1 MSLTLATLNKLTEDM
16 LYDEQG
22 NPKYKQEIKWK
33 SQKKHKDTYEAY
45 EIPFHF
51 EDFIKDFG
59 GIEHPK
65 ETDKIT
71 KLPVMVTELAD
82 YQRRFAKLDYG
93 VALKSNKI
101 GMTTSELLGDFHT
114 RINLP
119 ETAGNDCLFSTAA
132 SDISNMLLN
141 SLKYNVQQSPKYRQ
155 FMLKKSQR
163 PESTE
168 EAAMHRMI
176 IANPY
181 RDGREGKILALGT
194 SLSTTFSK
202 MNVNRVHISDPSK
215 LTIKKQD
222 MYFSGLFSR
231 LANTGGQIKIEGVP
245 GDRTGWFYKLC
256 YALFPNLH
264 GDADYDETEDN
275 SGKDDDVL
283 SDYEFPPEIRQVFS
297 TSRITIDD
305 AVDANVIPAETRE
318 LYRKSMSPAEY
329 RRTYMAEFPPDE
341 NAVFGPADNIGEH
354 KIEW

>member
-1 MSLTLATLNKLTEDM
+1 MSLTLATLNKQTEEL

-22 NPKYKQEIKWK
+22 NPKYKQDIKWK
-33 SQKKHKDTYEAY
+33 SQKKHKETYEAY

-51 EDFIKDFG
+51 EDFVRDFG

-65 ETDKIT
+65 DTDQKT
-71 KLPVMVTELAD
+71 KMPVMVTKLTD
-82 YQRRFAKLDYG
+82 YQLGFANVDFG
-93 VALKSNKI
+93 VMLKSNKI

-132 SDISNMLLN
+132 SDISKALLG

-163 PESTE
+163 LESTE

-194 SLSTTFSK
+194 SLSTTYSK

-245 GDRTGWFYKLC
+245 GERMGWFYKLC
-256 YALFPNLH
+256 FALFPNLH
-264 GDADYDETEDN
+264 GDVDYEETTDT
-275 SGKDDDVL
+275 SGGDDVL
-283 SDYEFPPEIRQVFS
+283 SDYEFPPKIRQVFS

-318 LYRKSMSPAEY
+318 LYRKSMSPADY

-354 KIEW
+354 EIEW